1 MVGEEQ
7 GESRRAP
14 RRDRVIACVA
24 AKDAA
29 VARAFCE
36 RVLGFRLVL
45 DDDTELVFDANGA
58 RISITKV
65 DHR

>member
-1 MVGEEQ
+1 
-7 GESRRAP
+7 
-14 RRDRVIACVA
+14 VIACVA
-24 AKDAA
+24 AKDAEI
-29 VARAFCE
+29 ARHFCE

-58 RISITKV
+58 QISITKV